1 MTGATALPQVL
12 LDISPVAPRPESR
25 TGLAR
30 VALSLGLALAARD
43 DVGIATCAW
52 GSLIATDDFV
62 AVRAEFPELHGLPMR
77 LSAWD
82 RYCISR
88 LRQPGAKAP
97 LTRAAWR
104 LAGQLTN
111 RLRNPLAGVDLRQFD
126 LSHSTYARAP
136 HPIRRKRLPI
146 VITVHDV
153 MPLRL
158 PARSLPPG
166 QVGITS
172 RILRSIRPE
181 DMVACV
187 SEWTRCD
194 FLDVTNH
201 PAERA
206 VVIPNGVDHAAFHPH
221 TPAHEIAAAR
231 LRFGLGDQPYLLTL
245 SSLAPHKNLAMLL
258 EAWKRGAGGERGGKL
273 VLAGGRTRDLG
284 TVKKSL
290 GVDSVPAG
298 VVLTGF
304 VSDADF
310 RALAAGAQ
318 AFLFPSLYEGF
329 GLPALEAMACGA
341 PVIASNRTSVPEVVG
356 DAGQLLDPA
365 RPDDW
370 AGAMTAAIAGPPRTN
385 ADAASVCQAERFSWS
400 DVAGRYVELYRRV
413 LG

>member
-1 MTGATALPQVL
+1 MTATTPRPRVL
-12 LDISPVAPRPESR
+12 LDVSPITARPEGR
-25 TGLAR
+25 TGLSR
-30 VALSLGLALAARD
+30 VALSLGLALAARAD
-43 DVGIATCAW
+43 IEVATCAW
-52 GSLIATDDFV
+52 GSLIATDDFN
-62 AVRAEFPELHGLPMR
+62 AVQAELPELRGLKMR
-77 LSAWD
+77 QSAWE
-82 RYCISR
+82 RYCVSR
-88 LRQPGAKAP
+88 LRRPHSRRSLAGAV
-97 LTRAAWR
+97 WR
-104 LAGQLTN
+104 LAGQVTN
-111 RLRNPLAGVDLRQFD
+111 RLRNPLAGVDLGQLD
-126 LSHSTYARAP
+126 LCHSTYARVP
-136 HPIRRKRLPI
+136 NVIRWRRLPS

-166 QVGITS
+166 QVGITR
-172 RILRSIRPE
+172 RIMRSIRP
-181 DMVACV
+181 DDLVVCV
-187 SEWTRCD
+187 SQWTRSD

-206 VVIPNGVDHAAFHPH
+206 VVIPNGVDHTAFHPH
-221 TPAHEIAAAR
+221 TPAHEIASAR

-245 SSLAPHKNLAMLL
+245 SSLAPHKNLQMLL
-258 EAWKRGAGGERGGKL
+258 EAWNLGCGAARGCKL

-284 TVKKSL
+284 AAMKAL

-356 DAGQLLDPA
+356 DAGQLLDPTRTA
-365 RPDDW
+365 DW
-370 AGAMTAAIAGPPRTN
+370 AGAMTAAVAGPPRSDV
-385 ADAASVCQAERFSWS
+385 DAASVRQAERFSWS

-413 LG
+413 LR

>member
-1 MTGATALPQVL
+1 MTAATLLPRVL
-12 LDISPVAPRPESR
+12 LDVTPVTARPESR

-43 DVGIATCAW
+43 DVEMATCAW
-52 GSLIATDDFV
+52 GSLIATDDFT
-62 AVRAEFPELHGLPMR
+62 AVRAEFPELRGLLVR
-77 LSAWD
+77 RSAWD
-82 RYCISR
+82 RYCSTQLR
-88 LRQPGAKAP
+88 LLRSQRRFSGAV
-97 LTRAAWR
+97 WR
-104 LAGQLTN
+104 LAGQVIN
-111 RLRNPLAGVDLRQFD
+111 RLRNPLAGVDLGQFD
-126 LSHSTYARAP
+126 LSHSTYARVP
-136 HPIRRKRLPI
+136 KVIRRGRLPT

-172 RILRSIRPE
+172 RILRSIRP
-181 DMVACV
+181 DDHVACV
-187 SEWTRCD
+187 SESTRSD

-201 PAERA
+201 PAERT
-206 VVIPNGVDHAAFHPH
+206 VVIPNGVDHAVFHPY
-221 TPAHEIAAAR
+221 TSQEEIAAAR
-231 LRFGLGDQPYLLTL
+231 SRFGLGDQPYLLTL
-245 SSLAPHKNLAMLL
+245 SSLAVHKNLQVLL
-258 EAWKRGAGGERGGKL
+258 KAWKRASGAKPAGAL

-284 TVKKSL
+284 AVMKSL

-304 VSDADF
+304 VADADF

-356 DAGQLLDPA
+356 DAGQLLDPT
-365 RPDDW
+365 RIDDW
-370 AGAMTAAIAGPPRTN
+370 AGAMTAALVAPPRTN
-385 ADAASVCQAERFSWS
+385 ADAASVRQAERFSWS
-400 DVAGRYVELYRRV
+400 DVAGRYAQLYRQV
-413 LG
+413 LV